1 MATEEEESGVH
12 RPDDASL
19 VARCL
24 EGSSGAW
31 EDLVDRY
38 ERLVWAIILPRGI
51 PTEHAA
57 DVFQAVWVDVFND
70 LKQVRSRESVRPWL
84 SSIVLHKCS
93 RWYRSQQKHDAVGTE
108 FLEAQVG
115 ADWSEELLRRDAMLR
130 CVSELSPRCQRLV
143 RMLFFTDPPLPYKD
157 VAEQLGLALGSIGFI
172 RGRCLE
178 KLREALERD
187 GLW

>member
-1 MATEEEESGVH
+1 MTTEGNESGVD

-19 VARCL
+19 VTRCL

-38 ERLVWAIILPRGI
+38 ERLVWAIILRRGI
-51 PTEHAA
+51 PTDHAA
-57 DVFQAVWVDVFND
+57 DVFQNVWVDVFND
-70 LKQVRSRESVRPWL
+70 LKQVRNRESVRPWL

-93 RWYRSQQKHDAVGTE
+93 RWYRSQHKHDAVGTE
-108 FLEAQVG
+108 MPDVG
-115 ADWSEELLRRDAMLR
+115 GGPDWSEELLRRDAMLR
-130 CVSELSPRCQRLV
+130 CVNQLSPRCQELV

-157 VAEQLGLALGSIGFI
+157 VAERLGLALGSVGFI